1 MKYLAMFMV
10 LVLLAA
16 VVGVGWLY
24 MTSTITVEAARVVA
38 MEATAQESY
47 FRQLKEQM
55 ASGHVIG
62 TQYTQEPLG
71 SPTDYQF
78 YTYTIRLKN
87 NTFLTA
93 DMVELQVTP
102 MTGDVLQIG
111 DDTARA
117 LAAHSTGDIQATIL
131 TDVNMHSV
139 RELNITYYM
148 WGMPFTLRTTY
159 GN

>member
-1 MKYLAMFMV
+1 MKYLAMLMV

-24 MTSTITVEAARVVA
+24 MTSTVTVEAARVVA
-38 MEATAQESY
+38 MEATAQEDY
-47 FRQLKEQM
+47 FRLLKEQM

-62 TQYTQEPLG
+62 TQYTQEALG
-71 SPTDYQF
+71 SPENYQF

-139 RELNITYYM
+139 RELNVTYYM
-148 WGMPFTLRTTY
+148 WGIPFTLRTTY

>member
-10 LVLLAA
+10 LILLASL
-16 VVGVGWLY
+16 VGVGWLY
-24 MTSTITVEAARVVA
+24 MTSTVTVEAARVVA
-38 MEATAQESY
+38 MEATAQEDY
-47 FRQLKEQM
+47 FRQLKEQI

-62 TQYTQEPLG
+62 TQFSQSPLG
-71 SPTDYQF
+71 DAADYQF
-78 YTYTIRLKN
+78 YTYTVRLKN
-87 NTFLTA
+87 NTFLAA

-117 LAAHSTGDIQATIL
+117 LAAHTTGDLQATIL

-148 WGMPFTLRTTY
+148 WGVPFTLRTTY